1 MSTPDPGNFGAQ
13 LGFLGRPPTPSG
25 HERVGRPLF
34 VRVSFEVRTETTF
47 GDTVVIVGETPQLGG
62 WEPERGIPM
71 STSEENYPIWRVE
84 PLLLSEHSNGDVE
97 FKFAVLGAD
106 GHRWEPLPHNRRL
119 VLGGEEVQV
128 IADWGSLD
136 SLPPRT
142 GRGGAPPLPS
152 VIEQPSEDSS
162 ICASHQRSS
171 PGQLTPIASCS
182 SPTAATAAAPA
193 AALAAADPPGSSA
206 PATAGPPGSSA
217 SAVAAADDAS
227 GGPSARLLVV
237 QHQLPFNV
245 SRAQDGTWWG
255 SWDDGS
261 LLATSV
267 QGGRHLMGSLDLEV
281 VFIGVP
287 KLPAGTADLDAKEQV
302 ALQSL
307 LRENSCI
314 AVFLPNQLTKAHFS
328 YSFTVLWPLLH
339 NQVPDQHAGGQG
351 GDGALVS
358 SWWKGY
364 VTSNEAFA
372 STVRQSLRA
381 GDMVWVHSHPLLLVP
396 SALRQA
402 RWPSA
407 LPAARH
413 RAACAFARLS
423 TRTPQPALSRCG
435 PLEQARIP
443 PSCTV
448 SFFLHTPFP
457 SPEVWRVLP
466 HRTQLLQGL
475 LASHV
480 IGFHLFEYARH
491 FMTSCRRL
499 LALGENV
506 GAGPAGGVLSIDL
519 GSRRATITVSHVGID
534 CEVIRHRLGQP
545 EVTQQREAL
554 VNKRPD
560 LRGRTILGGVE
571 MLNKQQG
578 VALKLLAFEQ
588 LLALQLAEISS
599 SPRWCRRPIIYP
611 GSPEGAERFHS

>member
-1 MSTPDPGNFGAQ
+1 MGGA
-13 LGFLGRPPTPSG
+13 PTPSG
-25 HERVGRPLF
+25 HERFGRSLF
-34 VRVSFEVRTETTF
+34 VRVSFEVRTETIF

-62 WEPERGIPM
+62 WEPERGITM

-84 PLLLSEHSNGDVE
+84 PLLLSEHNNGDVE
-97 FKFAVLGAD
+97 FKFVVLGAD

-119 VLGGEEVQV
+119 ALGGEEVQV

-152 VIEQPSEDSS
+152 VVEQPSEGIS
-162 ICASHQRSS
+162 ICASHRRSS
-171 PGQLTPIASCS
+171 GQLTPIASCS
-182 SPTAATAAAPA
+182 SPTAAPA
-193 AALAAADPPGSSA
+193 AA
-206 PATAGPPGSSA
+206 ATAAGSAGSSA
-217 SAVAAADDAS
+217 SAVAAADALTREAS

-245 SRAQDGTWWG
+245 SRTPDGTWWG

-287 KLPAGTADLDAKEQV
+287 KLPAGSADLDAQEQA

-307 LRENSCI
+307 LREKSCI
-314 AVFLPNQLTKAHFS
+314 AVFLPSQLSSAHFS

-364 VTSNEAFA
+364 VASNEAFA
-372 STVRQSLRA
+372 SIVKQSLRA

-402 RWPSA
+402 RWPPGAWPPLPPLA
-407 LPAARH
+407 LH
-413 RAACAFARLS
+413 LRAACNTHPR
-423 TRTPQPALSRCG
+423 PAPSRCN

-443 PSCTV
+443 ASCTV

-545 EVTQQREAL
+545 EVTQQRSAL

-588 LLALQLAEISS
+588 LLAHQLAEM
-599 SPRWCRRPIIYP
+599 RPPFYTRP
-611 GSPEGAERFHS
+611 PFYMAPAPHKSTRFS

>member
-1 MSTPDPGNFGAQ
+1 MFTPDSGSVGAQ
-13 LGFLGRPPTPSG
+13 LGFLGGPPTPSG
-25 HERVGRPLF
+25 HERVERPLF

-97 FKFAVLGAD
+97 FKFVVLGAD

-162 ICASHQRSS
+162 ICTSHRRPS

-182 SPTAATAAAPA
+182 SPTAASAAAPAAAPA
-193 AALAAADPPGSSA
+193 AALAAAGPPGSSA
-206 PATAGPPGSSA
+206 PAAAGPPGSSA
-217 SAVAAADDAS
+217 SAVAAADADALAREAS
-227 GGPSARLLVV
+227 GGPSTRLLVV

-245 SRAQDGTWWG
+245 SRTLDGTWWG

-267 QGGRHLMGSLDLEV
+267 QGGRHLMGSLDVEV

-287 KLPAGTADLDAKEQV
+287 KLPAGTADLDAKEQA

-372 STVRQSLRA
+372 STVKQSLRA

-396 SALRQA
+396 SALRQE
-402 RWPSA
+402 RWPS
-407 LPAARH
+407 LPCLQ
-413 RAACAFARLS
+413 RAIVLHVPS
-423 TRTPQPALSRCG
+423 PSLQPA
-435 PLEQARIP
+435 P
-443 PSCTV
+443 T
-448 SFFLHTPFP
+448 T
-457 SPEVWRVLP
+457 SPEPLWS
-466 HRTQLLQGL
+466 
-475 LASHV
+475 A
-480 IGFHLFEYARH
+480 
-491 FMTSCRRL
+491 
-499 LALGENV
+499 
-506 GAGPAGGVLSIDL
+506 
-519 GSRRATITVSHVGID
+519 
-534 CEVIRHRLGQP
+534 
-545 EVTQQREAL
+545 
-554 VNKRPD
+554 
-560 LRGRTILGGVE
+560 
-571 MLNKQQG
+571 
-578 VALKLLAFEQ
+578 
-588 LLALQLAEISS
+588 
-599 SPRWCRRPIIYP
+599 
-611 GSPEGAERFHS
+611 